1 MNHAAPT
8 NAPGPRG
15 AGRAW
20 PPARFVWLL
29 GLAFVLSWLAGCASS
44 SRGGGSSWVGGSG
57 ADGIEELHVLGVP
70 MAVKTGRSG
79 VPDAVAVRVFASSRQ
94 RAKGLT
100 IGSGTL
106 AILLFDGAFAD
117 AELRT
122 IKPVR
127 VWDFPAAALGP
138 QKAVSALGVGYQF
151 VLGWEGMLLRQSRV
165 TVQARFTPPK
175 GSPIYSAPNVI
186 SVTGP

>member
-1 MNHAAPT
+1 MNHAARM

-29 GLAFVLSWLAGCASS
+29 GLGFVLSWLAGCASS
-44 SRGGGSSWVGGSG
+44 SRGGGSSLVGGSG
-57 ADGIEELHVLGVP
+57 VDGIEELHVLGVP

-165 TVQARFTPPK
+165 TVQARFTPLK

-186 SVTGP
+186 SVTGI